1 MAVNQTSVKIG
12 KVSVE
17 TTVFLLCDIQERFK
31 DAIKYFE
38 ELIIVARRLI
48 TAAKIMEIPI
58 VATEQYPK
66 GLGKIVSELDTR
78 RIPVFDK
85 TLFSMATPEV
95 EKYLKEVCPNLK
107 SLVLFGI
114 ETHVCVQQTALDFIE
129 KGYDV
134 HVIADSTSSRSM
146 TDRMIAFERI
156 RQSGGFI
163 TTSESI
169 LFSLLKDAKNQK
181 FREVQ
186 KLVLESA
193 PEQGLV
199 AKY

>member
-1 MAVNQTSVKIG
+1 MLA
-12 KVSVE
+12 
-17 TTVFLLCDIQERFK
+17 
-31 DAIKYFE
+31 
-38 ELIIVARRLI
+38 
-48 TAAKIMEIPI
+48 
-58 VATEQYPK
+58 
-66 GLGKIVSELDTR
+66 KIVSELDTKN
-78 RIPVFDK
+78 ITVFDK
-85 TLFSMATPEV
+85 ILFSVAIPEV
-95 EKYLKEVCPNLK
+95 EKYLKEVCQTLK

-114 ETHVCVQQTALDFIE
+114 EAHVYVQQTAVDFLE

-134 HVIADSTSSRSM
+134 HVIGDSTSSQTM
-146 TDRMIAFERI
+146 ADRMIAFEQI

-163 TTSESI
+163 TTSESV
-169 LFSLLKDAKNQK
+169 LFSLLKDAKNKK

>member
-1 MAVNQTSVKIG
+1 MLA
-12 KVSVE
+12 KV
-17 TTVFLLCDIQERFK
+17 F
-31 DAIKYFE
+31 
-38 ELIIVARRLI
+38 
-48 TAAKIMEIPI
+48 
-58 VATEQYPK
+58 
-66 GLGKIVSELDTR
+66 SELDTKN
-78 RIPVFDK
+78 ITVFDK
-85 TLFSMATPEV
+85 ILFSMTTPEV
-95 EKYLKEVCPNLK
+95 EKYLKEVCQILK

-114 ETHVCVQQTALDFIE
+114 EAHVCVQQTALNFLE

-163 TTSESI
+163 TTSESV
-169 LFSLLKDAKNQK
+169 LFSLLKDAKNAK

-186 KLVLESA
+186 KLVLQPA

-199 AKY
+199 TRY